1 MNPYQRLAARIEG
14 IDVED
19 DDQPIL
25 SNPYEGLDLQHLKLR
40 NPPVCIKEP
49 PNRAFLIAMGDNRPR

>member
-25 SNPYEGLDLQHLKLR
+25 SNPYEGLELQHLKLR
-40 NPPVCIKEP
+40 NPPSCIKEP
-49 PNRAFLIAMGDNRPR
+49 PSRAFLIEVEQQHPR

>member
-19 DDQPIL
+19 DDQPTI
-25 SNPYEGLDLQHLKLR
+25 SNPYEGLELQMLKLR
-40 NPPVCIKEP
+40 NPPSCIKEP
-49 PNRAFLIAMGDNRPR
+49 PNRAFLIAVDDNHPR